1 MKRIWAEQGTDPS
14 RLHSLLLAVFFFLGT
29 AAGIGYAGRTAG
41 NVGGELSAYLAGYL
55 SLSENRKPSGAQ
67 LASLVFSYLRFPA
80 AAFLAGFTSVGALLL
95 PLLTAALG
103 FFPAYAVSC
112 FAMSFGAQGI
122 WAALGLFGFR
132 CLVTFP
138 CYFLLA
144 APSWS
149 MSAALFR
156 VSFGRGHPF
165 SPVYDRRWWLRFAGV
180 LLVLCLGIA
189 TDLRLSPFLLR
200 ILQGRVF

>member
-1 MKRIWAEQGTDPS
+1 MKRIRTERGTDPS

-41 NVGGELSAYLAGYL
+41 DIGGELSAYLEGYL
-55 SLSENRKPSGAQ
+55 SVSQNRKASGAQ
-67 LASLVFSYLRFPA
+67 LASLAFIYLRFPA
-80 AAFLAGFTSVGALLL
+80 AAF
-95 PLLTAALG
+95 TAALG

-112 FAMSFGAQGI
+112 FAMSFGGQGI
-122 WAALGLFGFR
+122 WAAMGLFGFR